1 MPVLSRRW
9 NIAPPVPAVALF
21 ELQDY
26 SPVLRQILYQRGYRT
41 RQEAQD
47 FLEARP
53 PGDNDPYKMKGI
65 PEAVDRIALAITN
78 RELIAVY
85 GDYDADGVTATAL
98 LTLALEEL
106 GVDVRPYIPNRFDD
120 GYGLSNEGLSELKAE
135 GVGLVI
141 SVDCGIRSI
150 DEAQHAREIGL
161 DLIISDHH
169 HPGSAMPQALAV
181 INPKQPGDE
190 YPEKNLAGVGLAY
203 KLAQALF
210 DPEGLPVESYLDLVA
225 LGTISDLAPLVGEN
239 RTLVRRGLD
248 YLRRPT
254 RQGVM
259 SLIGA
264 AGLAPSNLNT
274 SHVGFALGP
283 RLNAAGRID
292 SANAALEL
300 LTTHDLNQAGVL
312 AQQLDN
318 QNRDRQ
324 RRTLE
329 TQLKAEEMALRDN
342 PDAFI
347 LFAADP
353 EFNHGIV
360 GLAASRLTE
369 KHYRPAI
376 VAKIDLEKN
385 ETRGSC
391 RSIPEFHITEALD
404 QCADL
409 LVKHG
414 GHAAAAGFTVHNEH
428 LFDLISRL
436 QKLAEQQLGGLD
448 LRPTLSADMEMPLYD
463 LKPAI
468 LKDLKQLEPTGQEN
482 RRAVFVS
489 RGLKV
494 TRKNQVG
501 NDGAHLKLEVTDGW
515 ITYSAIAFQQ
525 GYWYDQMP
533 EQIDLMYYYEANEYN
548 GRSSLQLNVI
558 DLKPTGAPD
567 Y

>member
-9 NIAPPVPAVALF
+9 TIAPPVPAEVEL
-21 ELQDY
+21 ELQGY

-41 RQEAQD
+41 HREAQD

-53 PGDNDPYKMKGI
+53 PGDNDPYHIKGI
-65 PEAVDRIALAITN
+65 PEAVDRIAQAITD

-106 GVDVRPYIPNRFDD
+106 GAEVRPYIPNRFDD

-135 GVGLVI
+135 GVELVI
-141 SVDCGIRSI
+141 SVDCGIRSLA
-150 DEAQHAREIGL
+150 EAEHAREIGL

-169 HPGSAMPQALAV
+169 HPGNAVPQALSV

-203 KLAQALF
+203 KLAEAMF
-210 DPEGLPVESYLDLVA
+210 GPEDMPVESYLDLVA
-225 LGTISDLAPLVGEN
+225 LGTVSDLAPLVGEN

-264 AGLAPSNLNT
+264 AGLAPGNLNA
-274 SHVGFALGP
+274 SHIGFALGP

-292 SANAALEL
+292 SAKAALDL
-300 LTTHDLNQAGVL
+300 LTSRDLNQAGIL

-329 TQLKAEEMALRDN
+329 TLLKAEEMALRDN
-342 PDAFI
+342 PEALL

-353 EFNHGIV
+353 DFNHGVV

-414 GHAAAAGFTVHNEH
+414 GHAAAAGFTVRNEQ
-428 LFDLISRL
+428 LYDLIKRL
-436 QKLAEQQLGGLD
+436 QELTEQQLGGLD
-448 LRPTLSADMEMPLYD
+448 LRPTLPADIEIPLFD
-463 LKPAI
+463 LKPEI

-489 RGLKV
+489 RGLRV

-501 NDGAHLKLEVTDGW
+501 NDAAHLKMEVTDGR

-525 GYWYDQMP
+525 GHWFDQMP
-533 EQIDLMYYYEANEYN
+533 ERIDLMYYYEENEYN
-548 GRSSLQLNVI
+548 GRSTLQLNII
-558 DLKPTGAPD
+558 DLKSTGAAD
-567 Y
+567 D